1 MLISIPL
8 DRSRNLSST
17 TIDRRRASPAATPQ
31 NRALVAAWLFAVC
44 FMIWVMVGIG
54 GFTRETGSGLSIMN
68 WDPIVGALPPLSPA
82 AWNKLFAL
90 YQTIP
95 QAQILHKG
103 MDLAGFQQLF
113 WPEYIHRLWGRLIGA
128 VFFVPLIAFIATRR
142 IEARLIPWLILLFV
156 MGGLQGA
163 IGWFMV
169 ASGFDPN
176 STAVEP
182 WRLSLHFSAA
192 MVLLTA
198 VLWTALTV
206 LNPQAQPV
214 AGAENLRRWTIA
226 AIICLA
232 ITMFAGTFVSGTHA
246 IDVFNPATG
255 AGMGMMPP
263 DYLALSPWWLNMF
276 ANKPAVLYDHQ
287 ILGTLTAL
295 TVIVTMVMGL
305 RGNAQGKVRD
315 AALAIG
321 GLVILQ
327 YVLGVTALASKLLG
341 AGVAHQMNAVLLLSA
356 CLWLLHSLRGATA
369 AVKR

>member
-1 MLISIPL
+1 
-8 DRSRNLSST
+8 LSST
-17 TIDRRRASPAATPQ
+17 ILSARRASPAATPQ

-68 WDPIVGALPPLSPA
+68 WDPIVGALPPLSA
-82 AWNKLFAL
+82 DAWNRLFAL

-113 WPEYIHRLWGRLIGA
+113 WPEYIHRLWGRLIGV

-142 IEARLIPWLILLFV
+142 IEARLIPWLILLFI

-192 MVLLTA
+192 MFLYVS

-206 LNPQAQPV
+206 RNPAPAQL
-214 AGAENLRRWTIA
+214 AGQRTLKFWAFAATILL
-226 AIICLA
+226 C

-246 IDVFNPATG
+246 IDVFASAKAIG
-255 AGMGMMPP
+255 VGMPP
-263 DYLALSPWWLNMF
+263 PVYAVSNFFTDKATILFNHQALGF
-276 ANKPAVLYDHQ
+276 
-287 ILGTLTAL
+287 LTAL
-295 TVIVTMVMGL
+295 TILTTTTLAL
-305 RGNAQGKVRD
+305 RGNAPAPVRD
-315 AALAIG
+315 AGLAIG
-321 GLVILQ
+321 GLVLLQ
-327 YVLGVTALASKLLG
+327 FTLGVTALVSKLLDV
-341 AGVAHQMNAVLLLSA
+341 GVAHQMNAVLLLTA
-356 CLWLLHSLRGATA
+356 CILLLHRLRGAT
-369 AVKR
+369 R